1 MINDRIREL
10 RESTGM
16 SARKF
21 AETMGIKYTT
31 YYGYETGAREPGS
44 DFIVKFADYFGVT
57 TDYILGIDAKKSPEP
72 ECPEED
78 KLSMDELVTMLSKAG
93 FLDDNG
99 DLSDTDLRFFMA
111 VGEMIRTW
119 FADRK

>member
-1 MINDRIREL
+1 MISKRIREL

-21 AETMGIKYTT
+21 SEEIGIKYTT

-44 DFIVKFADYFGVT
+44 DFIVKFADYFNVS
-57 TDYILGIDAKKSPEP
+57 TDYILGIETKKSPEP
-72 ECPEED
+72 KSPED
-78 KLSMDELVTMLSKAG
+78 NKITMDELVAMLSNAG
-93 FLDDNG
+93 FLDENG
-99 DLSDTDLRFFMA
+99 DLSDTDLRFLMA
-111 VGEMIRTW
+111 VGEMVKTW

>member
-21 AETMGIKYTT
+21 AETIGIKYTT

-57 TDYILGIDAKKSPEP
+57 TDYILGIDTKKSPEP
-72 ECPEED
+72 EYPEED

-99 DLSDTDLRFFMA
+99 DLSDTDLRFLMA
-111 VGEMIRTW
+111 VGEMIRNW

>member
-57 TDYILGIDAKKSPEP
+57 TDYILGIGTKKSPEP
-72 ECPEED
+72 EGPEED

-93 FLDDNG
+93 FLDENG
-99 DLSDTDLRFFMA
+99 DLSDTDLRFLMA